1 MVARRAGALYRFSV
15 MNAPLPPMEPW
26 SPEALRRFKEVEY
39 AFHVRAFGEEM
50 ARVNFLPLEDRRK
63 YVGEMVDHA
72 RAKGVKFD
80 KPALGV
86 TP

>member
-1 MVARRAGALYRFSV
+1 MKRTKQRKILWSPAVRRKLRRAI
-15 MNAPLPPMEPW
+15 
-26 SPEALRRFKEVEY
+26 Y

-50 ARVNFLPLEDRRK
+50 ARVNFLPLQARRR
-63 YVGEMVDHA
+63 YVAAMFDHA
-72 RAKGVKFD
+72 ARKGVKFD